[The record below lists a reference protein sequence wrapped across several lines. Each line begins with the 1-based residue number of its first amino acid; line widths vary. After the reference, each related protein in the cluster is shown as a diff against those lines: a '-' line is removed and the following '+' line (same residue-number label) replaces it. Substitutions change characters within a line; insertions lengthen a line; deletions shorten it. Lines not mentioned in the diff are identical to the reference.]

1 MDITT
6 VTGARSKLALTT
18 RYQGAQSPEATEA
31 RRDLAAIKIA
41 SYVEKVVAE
50 APPLTPAQITTIT
63 AALGG
68 DR

>member
-1 MDITT
+1 VSTTITK
-6 VTGARSKLALTT
+6 ASSKLAITT
-18 RYQGAQSPEATEA
+18 RYKGADSPEATEA

-50 APPLTPAQITTIT
+50 APPLTPEQITTIT